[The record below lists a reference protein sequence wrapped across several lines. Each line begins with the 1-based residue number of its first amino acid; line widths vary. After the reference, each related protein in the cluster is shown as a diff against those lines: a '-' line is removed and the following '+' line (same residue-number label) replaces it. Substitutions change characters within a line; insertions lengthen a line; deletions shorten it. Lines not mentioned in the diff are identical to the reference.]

1 MNTTGASGGN
11 MRHLKF
17 ELVRRHGERVLHH
30 IIQGTIALALVG
42 ASAVASAGS
51 IPYPYDPLG
60 RLTKAVFN
68 NGSSTTTVIYNY
80 DAAGNRT
87 SVSTTSP

>member
-1 MNTTGASGGN
+1 
-11 MRHLKF
+11 MRRPKF
-17 ELVRRHGERVLHH
+17 ELGVRHGERVMHRF
-30 IIQGTIALALVG
+30 IRGTIALALVVV
-42 ASAVASAGS
+42 SAIATSGS
-51 IPYPYDPLG
+51 ITYTYDPLG

-68 NGSSTTTVIYNY
+68 NGSTTTTVTYNY

>member
-1 MNTTGASGGN
+1 
-11 MRHLKF
+11 MRHPKF
-17 ELVRRHGERVLHH
+17 ELGRRLGERVVHH
-30 IIQGTIALALVG
+30 IIRGTIALVLVG
-42 ASAVASAGS
+42 ASAVASSGS
-51 IPYPYDPLG
+51 IAYTYDSLG

-68 NGSSTTTVIYNY
+68 NGSSTTTVIYSY

>member
-1 MNTTGASGGN
+1 MITAGAPGGN
-11 MRHLKF
+11 MRHPKF
-17 ELVRRHGERVLHH
+17 ELGDRHGERVVHR
-30 IIQGTIALALVG
+30 IIRGTIALALVG
-42 ASAVASAGS
+42 ASAIATSGS
-51 IPYPYDPLG
+51 ITYTYDPLG

-68 NGSSTTTVIYNY
+68 NGSTTTTVIYNY

>member
-1 MNTTGASGGN
+1 
-11 MRHLKF
+11 MRHPKF

-51 IPYPYDPLG
+51 ITYTYDPLG